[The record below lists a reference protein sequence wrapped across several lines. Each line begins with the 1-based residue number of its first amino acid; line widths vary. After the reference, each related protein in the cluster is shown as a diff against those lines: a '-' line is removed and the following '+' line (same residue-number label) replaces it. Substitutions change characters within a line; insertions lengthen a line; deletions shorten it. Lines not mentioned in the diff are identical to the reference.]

1 MYQPVHVPNNIV
13 QDNMLLMHIID
24 VICTMI
30 GKCNVDY
37 DMMACQNHP
46 KYYHKILL
54 GMSTNHI
61 LFIVDE
67 NY

>member
-1 MYQPVHVPNNIV
+1 
-13 QDNMLLMHIID
+13 MLLMHIID